1 MKILIDNGHGSN
13 TPGKCSP
20 DKTLREY
27 AWTRE
32 IAAIVVNELKRKGL
46 DASLL
51 VPELQDI
58 SLVERVERINNQC
71 SLYGKKNVLLVSI
84 HNNASRSDGK
94 WDDEKPCRG
103 FSVFVSKVAGEE
115 SKNMAEIFFSLAKQA
130 NVLGSRS
137 IPKPDDKGRHF
148 WTWSWTKKDL
158 YILTKSNCPAVL
170 TENLFMD
177 NKQDCAYLLSEEGKA
192 EIVKLHV
199 DAITNYIAR

>member
-32 IAAIVVNELKRKGL
+32 ITAIVVNELKRKGL

-58 SLVERVERINNQC
+58 SLTERVARINKQC
-71 SLYGKKNVLLVSI
+71 SIWGSKNVVLVSI
-84 HNNASRSDGK
+84 HNNAARSDGQ
-94 WDDEKPCRG
+94 WDPSARG
-103 FSVFVSKVAGEE
+103 FSVFVSKTSSEK
-115 SKNMAEIFFSLAKQA
+115 SKDLSEIFYSLASDRKM
-130 NVLGSRS
+130 LGNRS
-137 IPKPDDKGRHF
+137 TPKPDGKGRHY
-148 WTWSWTKKDL
+148 WTWSWTSKDI

-177 NKQDCAYLLSEEGKA
+177 NKQDCAYLLSEDGKA

-199 DAITNYIAR
+199 DAITNYVAR